1 MKKRSK
7 PTQRS
12 TVTKRELLDA
22 LEKMPKGSSKR
33 SARSYGDN
41 PKIRHRERSTINMQ
55 EYYEVKY
62 ALSNIKKRK
71 EFPYHIVVTLGGYKT
86 KKHADKEKKKAL
98 SKFRGWSDVEAKVL
112 AGTVKRKAVKKRKKK
127 PKSILLLEDKRKK
140 RFRLGGSR

>member
-1 MKKRSK
+1 MKKRKSS
-7 PTQRS
+7 RRD
-12 TVTKRELLDA
+12 TVTKKQLLEA
-22 LEKMPKGSSKR
+22 LKAMPKGSSRRK
-33 SARSYGDN
+33 AKSYGDN

-71 EFPYHIVVTLGGYKT
+71 EFPYHIVITLGCYLT

-98 SKFRGWSDVEAKVL
+98 SKFRGWTDVEAKVL

-140 RFRLGGSR
+140 GRFRSVG